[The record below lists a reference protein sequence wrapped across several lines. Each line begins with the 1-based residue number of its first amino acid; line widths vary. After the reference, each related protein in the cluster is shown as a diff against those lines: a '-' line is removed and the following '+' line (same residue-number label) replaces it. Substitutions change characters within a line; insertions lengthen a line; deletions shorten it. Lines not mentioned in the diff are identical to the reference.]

1 MTMCSWNDKSHK
13 LCVDMCNNGC
23 WREQQSKP
31 KVLKLKAGMP
41 LVTKYPNTYGNAVV
55 YSVLGDDNSKR
66 NPVRILTDFGHLMI
80 FPSVEDVLF
89 YWDICPNYK
98 YAPDNMKDDLFSLRE
113 RLNRQ
118 IELLTEVR
126 EGLN

>member
-1 MTMCSWNDKSHK
+1 M
-13 LCVDMCNNGC
+13 
-23 WREQQSKP
+23 
-31 KVLKLKAGMP
+31 KLKVGVP

-66 NPVRILTDFGHLMI
+66 NPVRVLTDFGNLMI

-89 YWDICPNYK
+89 YWDICP
-98 YAPDNMKDDLFSLRE
+98 DNMRDDLFCLRE
-113 RLNRQ
+113 RLDKQ

-126 EGLN
+126 DGLK